1 MIANLPSTIEQL
13 IIQEKSCFSIE
24 NYQLEVTS
32 YLGSFS
38 PGVNT
43 FKVNFYTIA
52 ETEPETKSEG
62 LLRVGSL
69 DSGLHRELEL
79 RSLLNNY
86 GLVAP
91 LLAQAQI
98 ESVLVNTQSS
108 NPLEV
113 TAIAITGDPITDD
126 GNTLPV
132 DAVITNL
139 ESTESASK
147 DEQADAITHGETSES
162 QEIPLSSLDQ
172 SQNNSQQQEQ
182 CTTDQLENNS
192 QQQEQRTAFSQCS
205 ESENHSEETRIDYLP
220 EEIIEDEP
228 QLPSTMIFLL
238 TEFPSLEDS
247 LENLLKDSSLSE
259 KTLNLVIQIC
269 QLCSYLSDKK
279 WNLINLVTP
288 LIEYKERLKFYD
300 LTQILPQGETLPIG
314 LVGGYYAPELA
325 TASLIDPLMSSYT
338 VGALLYQI
346 LHQNLPNTEHNF
358 DFPIHPIPRFY
369 QILKIALDPD
379 PQGRFP
385 LSQLR
390 YLLLEAR
397 QELYSQEIHWKT
409 ASASTVG
416 LSLSRLQNE
425 DNFGIRQQH
434 LNSKEKLML
443 AVVADGMGGMAKGE
457 IASKIAV
464 ETLLGEAIPP
474 HFQTPEQRDTWLTE
488 TFQKA
493 NQAIAAE
500 VDNGGTTLS
509 VVLACNDK
517 LMISH
522 VGDSRI
528 YLLRQGKIQQLS
540 QDHSLVGLMV
550 NNGEI
555 TEEESRNHPDRN
567 VLLRSLGSKNSLSPG
582 YVQNLTV
589 TTKNLALSLES
600 QDILLLC
607 SDGVW
612 DLVRDE
618 ELQTMFSFPSS
629 SLQDGVDT
637 IIQKVLDAGASDN
650 ATLVALQYS
659 TSSH

>member
-1 MIANLPSTIEQL
+1 MSSNLL
-13 IIQEKSCFSIE
+13 MNEKNLEITEKASFTLGD
-24 NYQLEVTS
+24 YQLNILA
-32 YLGSFS
+32 YLGCFTPNIHS
-38 PGVNT
+38 
-43 FKVNFYTIA
+43 FKVDICAIA

-98 ESVLVNTQSS
+98 ESVLVNPQSS

-113 TAIAITGDPITDD
+113 SAIATKDDPITDE
-126 GNTLPV
+126 GNNSLIDV
-132 DAVITNL
+132 VVTNP
-139 ESTESASK
+139 ESPESATK
-147 DEQADAITHGETSES
+147 DEQADAITNGETSES
-162 QEIPLSSLDQ
+162 QEISLSSLDR
-172 SQNNSQQQEQ
+172 SQNNAQQQEQ

-192 QQQEQRTAFSQCS
+192 QQQEQKAVFSQYS
-205 ESENHSEETRIDYLP
+205 EPENYSEEMTKGYLP

-228 QLPSTMIFLL
+228 QSPSTMIFLL

-247 LENLLKDSSLSE
+247 LENLLKDSNLSE

-300 LTQILPQGETLPIG
+300 LTQILPQSETLLIG

-325 TASLIDPLMSSYT
+325 TASPIDPLMSSYT

-346 LHQNLPNTEHNF
+346 LHQNLPNAEHNF

-397 QELYSQEIHWKT
+397 QELYSQETYWKT

-425 DNFGIRQQH
+425 DNFGIRQQY
-434 LNSKEKLML
+434 LNSKEKLIL

-474 HFQTPEQRDTWLTE
+474 HFQTPEQRDLWLTD

-517 LMISH
+517 LMIGH

-567 VLLRSLGSKNSLSPG
+567 VLLRSLGSKTSLSPG

-589 TTKNLALSLES
+589 TTKNLALTLENR
-600 QDILLLC
+600 DILLLC

-612 DLVRDE
+612 DLVRDG
-618 ELQTMFSFPSS
+618 ELQAIFSSESS

-637 IIQKVLDAGASDN
+637 TLKKVLDAGASDN
-650 ATLVALQYS
+650 ATIVALQYL
-659 TSSH
+659 TSIH

>member
-1 MIANLPSTIEQL
+1 MTFNFPSNQETL
-13 IIQEKSCFSIE
+13 IIQEKNCFSLE
-24 NYQLEVTS
+24 NYHLEVKS

-38 PGVNT
+38 PGVST
-43 FKVNFYTIA
+43 FKVNFNAIA
-52 ETEPETKSEG
+52 ETEPETEPETKSEG

-98 ESVLVNTQSS
+98 ESVLINVQSS

-113 TAIAITGDPITDD
+113 SAIADTDD

-132 DAVITNL
+132 DEIIINS

-147 DEQADAITHGETSES
+147 DKQADVITNEETSES
-162 QEIPLSSLDQ
+162 QEISLSSLDP

-182 CTTDQLENNS
+182 CTIDQLENNS
-192 QQQEQRTAFSQCS
+192 QQQEQKAVFSQCS
-205 ESENHSEETRIDYLP
+205 EPENYSEEMTRGYLS

-228 QLPSTMIFLL
+228 QSPSTMILLL

-247 LENLLKDSSLSE
+247 LENLLKDSNLSE

-325 TASLIDPLMSSYT
+325 TASPIDPLMSSYT

-358 DFPIHPIPRFY
+358 DFPINPIPRFY

-379 PQGRFP
+379 PQERFP

-397 QELYSQEIHWKT
+397 EELYSQASHWKT

-474 HFQTPEQRDTWLTE
+474 HFQTPEQRDVWLTD

-517 LMISH
+517 LMIGH

-540 QDHSLVGLMV
+540 QDHSLVGLML

-589 TTKNLALSLES
+589 TTKNLVLNLES

-618 ELQTMFSFPSS
+618 ELQAIFSSPLS

-637 IIQKVLDAGASDN
+637 VIQKVLDAGASDN

>member
-1 MIANLPSTIEQL
+1 MTFNFLSSQEILV
-13 IIQEKSCFSIE
+13 IQEKTCFSIE

-32 YLGSFS
+32 YLGSFT
-38 PGVNT
+38 PGVSA

-98 ESVLVNTQSS
+98 ESVLINIQSS

-113 TAIAITGDPITDD
+113 SEIAVTDD

-132 DAVITNL
+132 DEVIINS

-147 DEQADAITHGETSES
+147 DEQADAITNEETSES
-162 QEIPLSSLDQ
+162 QAISLSSLDQLDQ

-192 QQQEQRTAFSQCS
+192 QQQEQKAVFSQCS
-205 ESENHSEETRIDYLP
+205 EPENHSEEMTRGYLS

-228 QLPSTMIFLL
+228 QSPSTMIFLL

-325 TASLIDPLMSSYT
+325 TASPIDPLMSSYT

-358 DFPIHPIPRFY
+358 DFPINPIPRFY

-425 DNFGIRQQH
+425 DNFGIRQQY
-434 LNSKEKLML
+434 LNSKEKLIL

-474 HFQTPEQRDTWLTE
+474 HFQTPEQRDLWLTD

-517 LMISH
+517 LMIGH

-589 TTKNLALSLES
+589 TTKNLVLSLES

-607 SDGVW
+607 SDGIW

-618 ELQTMFSFPSS
+618 ELQTIFSSPSS
-629 SLQDGVDT
+629 SLQDGVDN

-659 TSSH
+659 TSSY

>member
-1 MIANLPSTIEQL
+1 MTFNFPSNQETL
-13 IIQEKSCFSIE
+13 IIQEKNCFSLE
-24 NYQLEVTS
+24 NYHLEVKS

-38 PGVNT
+38 PGVST
-43 FKVNFYTIA
+43 FKVNFNAIA
-52 ETEPETKSEG
+52 ETEPETEPETKSEG

-98 ESVLVNTQSS
+98 ESVLINVQSS

-113 TAIAITGDPITDD
+113 SAIADTDD

-132 DAVITNL
+132 DEIIINS

-147 DEQADAITHGETSES
+147 DKQADVITNEETSES
-162 QEIPLSSLDQ
+162 QEISLSSLDP

-182 CTTDQLENNS
+182 CTIDQLENNS
-192 QQQEQRTAFSQCS
+192 QQQEQKAVFSQCS
-205 ESENHSEETRIDYLP
+205 EPENYSEEMTRGYLS

-228 QLPSTMIFLL
+228 QSPSTMILLL

-247 LENLLKDSSLSE
+247 LENLLKDSNLSE

-300 LTQILPQGETLPIG
+300 LTQILPQGETLLIG

-325 TASLIDPLMSSYT
+325 TASPIDPLMSSYT

-358 DFPIHPIPRFY
+358 DFPINPIPRFY

-379 PQGRFP
+379 PQERFP

-397 QELYSQEIHWKT
+397 E
-409 ASASTVG
+409 
-416 LSLSRLQNE
+416 
-425 DNFGIRQQH
+425 
-434 LNSKEKLML
+434 
-443 AVVADGMGGMAKGE
+443 
-457 IASKIAV
+457 
-464 ETLLGEAIPP
+464 
-474 HFQTPEQRDTWLTE
+474 
-488 TFQKA
+488 
-493 NQAIAAE
+493 
-500 VDNGGTTLS
+500 
-509 VVLACNDK
+509 
-517 LMISH
+517 
-522 VGDSRI
+522 
-528 YLLRQGKIQQLS
+528 
-540 QDHSLVGLMV
+540 
-550 NNGEI
+550 
-555 TEEESRNHPDRN
+555 
-567 VLLRSLGSKNSLSPG
+567 
-582 YVQNLTV
+582 
-589 TTKNLALSLES
+589 
-600 QDILLLC
+600 
-607 SDGVW
+607 
-612 DLVRDE
+612 
-618 ELQTMFSFPSS
+618 
-629 SLQDGVDT
+629 
-637 IIQKVLDAGASDN
+637 
-650 ATLVALQYS
+650 
-659 TSSH
+659 